1 MRPKILV
8 VDDNGEFRAAVIQ
21 FLESQGVE
29 LDIEQAGTG
38 ELAVEMARVNK
49 PEIVLMDLRL
59 PKVNGIDAAN
69 QIKEDNPACDIILT
83 TMFKVEDFK
92 KAYAKDKIVAFIP
105 KNEVYDRLMPVIR
118 KCLATRGISTSRP
131 Q

>member
-8 VDDNGEFRAAVIQ
+8 VDDNQEFRSAVIEL
-21 FLESQGVE
+21 LESQHLD

-38 ELAVEMARVNK
+38 ELAVEMARINK

-59 PKVNGIDAAN
+59 PKANGIDTAN
-69 QIKEDNPACDIILT
+69 QIKENNPTCDIIVT

-92 KAYAKDKIVAFIP
+92 KAYAKGKIAAFIP
-105 KNEVYDRLMPVIR
+105 KNEVFDRLMPVVR
-118 KCLATRGISTSRP
+118 KCLSARGLAV
-131 Q
+131 